1 MTHRIVRYLLLFFAL
16 FVVAPALLV
25 AQAPN
30 PVQQRRQEELN
41 VLKAIFEQMGGAS
54 WTGPGMPWPVDD
66 SNALSTFHTWAGIT
80 CEPNDS
86 TGRIVKISLPGR
98 RLTGRLPA
106 NVNKLTE
113 LTELDLSDNAITGAI
128 PQELA
133 TLTKITSINLSKN
146 RITGIPSFATVT
158 SLQTLNVSNNKLAFD
173 SFEPNIGRGFTLTP
187 QDSIGRDTVIVLNE
201 KDAFRFNGEIGG
213 TANVYQWLK
222 DGQPFG
228 SASPNAGILDFP
240 DVTRNLHQ
248 GRFVLRVT
256 NRLVS
261 GVTLFRRTVR
271 IIVTPCFITG
281 SRIGPERTVYC
292 EGAPVP
298 TFTGEQASG
307 AVGTLRYQWQRSTDS
322 LTWTDVGSN
331 SKDYKPTVIGQSIY
345 LRRLALDDRCVTDTS
360 NIIRVLFVPRIRN
373 NVVESSYVY
382 CPGDSI
388 RTFIGTRPVTGG
400 DGNYRYQWQSSKNR
414 IDWSDE
420 DATANFRP
428 QALQDTTYFRRIVSD
443 RSCAVDTSNVI
454 RVVVAPEFGPNLVG
468 FDQVLC
474 PGQRPRALRDTVR
487 LDSTTVRDTVNFR
500 FLWQRSLDRRAWIR
514 ADSLT
519 RADTFSV
526 FQPRTLA
533 VTTYFRRLVIGPCV
547 TDTSNIVTLSIAPPI
562 EGNFIEADRETLCD
576 NDTLPIKLRGII
588 PEPKGGG
595 GQYSY
600 IWQSSLN
607 GRDWNN
613 RATSDT
619 LDLFIRNVS
628 DTTLIRRIV
637 RSRCFTDTSNIV
649 QINRTF
655 DFGEN
660 KVTSGNLTICLTDKP
675 PTIQATRPQERGRF
689 NIQWQ
694 ISPDSVNWANVDSTL
709 SRRDL
714 GKGVDYTPDTLRLS
728 LQYFRRL
735 LNNGCRTDTSN
746 AVSLRVVPKL
756 AGNRIAPVTQEVCE
770 SSPIQELR
778 GQQLTGGGG
787 NYRYRWEVS
796 TDSVRWALADTSAV
810 FQPRGL
816 VRTTLIRR
824 IVQAAH
830 CSPDT
835 SNMVQI
841 RIINRLENNRIR
853 DNQEI
858 CLGQEPD
865 TLRGSIPA
873 GGNGH
878 YDYIWQREVSP
889 NVWISVGAE
898 RDHFPDV
905 VQTTRFRR
913 IVSTQCFTDTSQVV
927 NVFVTRPIRN
937 NIILTT
943 NQTICK
949 GAQPDTIKASIP
961 QDGTGV
967 FEYQWQISTNR
978 TTWRD
983 IPREVGPFLVP
994 SMSDSTSFYR
1004 RIVKNKCFS
1013 DTSLSVPIRVLP
1025 LPRVNA
1031 GSDTTV
1037 IFGRGIRL
1045 RATGASRYVWTPK
1058 EGLDNDSIA
1067 TPLASPRVT
1076 TQYIVRGIDA
1086 AGCVGQD
1093 TIEVRVATDPELLV
1107 DIVDVITPN
1116 GDGLNDFLH
1125 VKNIELY
1132 PQNTLIIFNR
1142 WGQEIFQKRNY
1153 ANDWDG
1159 TIDGKALP
1167 TGVYFYIFRIEG
1179 TSRPKTGSF
1188 TLLN

>member
-1 MTHRIVRYLLLFFAL
+1 MSHRIIRYFLFIAVLWFAVDKLL
-16 FVVAPALLV
+16 
-25 AQAPN
+25 AQTPN
-30 PVQQRRQEELN
+30 PVQQRRQEELA
-41 VLKAIFEQMGGAS
+41 VLRLIFERMGGAN
-54 WTGPGMPWPVDD
+54 WTGPGMPWPV
-66 SNALSTFHTWAGIT
+66 NATNAASTFHTWAGIT
-80 CEPNDS
+80 CEPNDT
-86 TGRIVKISLPGR
+86 TGRIVRISLPSRG
-98 RLTGRLPA
+98 LTGSLPA
-106 NVNKLTE
+106 DISKLTE
-113 LTELDLSDNAITGAI
+113 LAELDLSDNRITGSI
-128 PQELA
+128 PNELA
-133 TLTKITSINLSKN
+133 TLPKLTNVNLSKN
-146 RITGIPSFATVT
+146 RITRIPSFATTT
-158 SLQTLNVSNNKLAFD
+158 SLRTLNVANNSLAFD
-173 SFEPNIGRGFTLTP
+173 SFEPNVGRGFTLMP

-228 SASPNAGILDFP
+228 QASPNAGILDFP
-240 DVTRNLHQ
+240 DVMRNMHQ

-256 NRLVS
+256 NRIVP

-281 SRIGPERTVYC
+281 SRIGPNRTVYC
-292 EGAPVP
+292 EGSSIP

-322 LTWTDVGSN
+322 LTWTDVGPN
-331 SKDYKPTVIGQSIY
+331 SKDYRPTIIGQSIY

-360 NIIRVLFVPRIRN
+360 NVIRVIFVPRIRN
-373 NVVESSYVY
+373 NIIESSYVY
-382 CPGDSI
+382 CPGDTI
-388 RTFIGTRPVTGG
+388 RTLRGVRAVTGG
-400 DGNYRYQWQSSKNR
+400 DGNYRYQWQSSKNKK
-414 IDWSDE
+414 DWFDE
-420 DATANFRP
+420 DATPNFRP
-428 QALQDTTYFRRIVSD
+428 QGLEDTTYFRRIVSD
-443 RSCAVDTSNVI
+443 RSCSVDTSNIV
-454 RVVVAPEFGPNLVG
+454 RVVVAPEFGPNIVG

-500 FLWQRSLDRRAWIR
+500 FLWQRSTNRRTWVR

-526 FQPRTLA
+526 FQPRVLTQ
-533 VTTYFRRLVIGPCV
+533 TTYFRRLVISPCT
-547 TDTSNIVTLSIAPPI
+547 TDTSNIVTLQIAPPI

-576 NDTLPIKLRGII
+576 NDTAAVKLRGVI

-595 GQYSY
+595 GAYSY

-613 RATSDT
+613 RAFSDT
-619 LDLFIRNVS
+619 LDLFIKDIS

-637 RSRCFTDTSNIV
+637 KSRCFTDTSNIV
-649 QINRTF
+649 QINRAF
-655 DFGEN
+655 NFGEN
-660 KVTSGNLTICLTDKP
+660 TITTNSQTICVVDKP
-675 PTIQATRPQERGRF
+675 PRIEATRPSERGRF

-709 SRRDL
+709 SRLDL
-714 GKGVDYTPDTLRLS
+714 GRGVDYKPDTLKLP

-735 LNNGCRTDTSN
+735 INNGCRTDTSK
-746 AVSLRVVPKL
+746 AIALRVVPRL
-756 AGNRIAPVTQEVCE
+756 AGNRIGPITQEVCE
-770 SSPIQELR
+770 GSPIQALR
-778 GQQLTGGGG
+778 GQQRLTGGGG
-787 NYRYRWEVS
+787 SYRYRWEVS
-796 TDSVRWALADTSAV
+796 NDSVRWALADTAEV
-810 FQPRGL
+810 FRPQGL
-816 VRTTLIRR
+816 VRTTLVRR
-824 IVQAAH
+824 IVQAAN

-858 CLGQEPD
+858 CFGQIPD
-865 TLRGSIPA
+865 TLRGSVPT
-873 GGNGH
+873 GGNGK
-878 YDYIWQREVSP
+878 YTYIWQREVSP

-905 VQTTRFRR
+905 VQSARFRR

-943 NQTICK
+943 NLTVCK
-949 GAQPDTIKASIP
+949 GAQPDTIKATIP

-967 FEYQWQISTNR
+967 FEYQWQVSTNR
-978 TTWRD
+978 STWRD
-983 IPREVGPFLVP
+983 LPREVGPWLLP
-994 SMSDSTSFYR
+994 PISDTTSFYR
-1004 RIVKNKCFS
+1004 RIVKNKCFR
-1013 DTSLSVPIRVLP
+1013 DTSLSVPVRVLP

-1031 GSDTTV
+1031 GPDTTV
-1037 IFGRGIRL
+1037 IFGRSVRL
-1045 RATGASRYVWTPK
+1045 RATGALRYVWTPK
-1058 EGLDNDSIA
+1058 DGLDNDSIA

-1086 AGCVGQD
+1086 AGCVGID
-1093 TIEVRVATDPELLV
+1093 TVEVRVATDPNLLV

-1142 WGQEIFQKRNY
+1142 WGQELFQKRNY

-1159 TIDGKALP
+1159 TIDGKPLP

-1179 TSRPKTGSF
+1179 NPRPKTGSF
-1188 TLLN
+1188 TILN

>member
-1 MTHRIVRYLLLFFAL
+1 MNRRTVQYLSFFLVLYLSACYLLS
-16 FVVAPALLV
+16 
-25 AQAPN
+25 AQTPN
-30 PVQQRRQEELN
+30 PTRQEELN
-41 VLKAIFEQMGGAS
+41 VLRLIFERMGGAN
-54 WTGPGMPWPVDD
+54 WTGPGMPWPVDAP
-66 SNALSTFHTWAGIT
+66 NAASTFHTWAGIT

-86 TGRIVKISLPGR
+86 TGRIVRIVLPDRG
-98 RLTGRLPA
+98 LTGTLPA
-106 NVNKLTE
+106 EINKLTE
-113 LTELDLSDNAITGAI
+113 LVELNLSNNRITGAI
-128 PQELA
+128 PNTLA
-133 TLTKITSINLSKN
+133 SLTKLTTVNLSRN
-146 RITGIPSFATVT
+146 RITRIPSFAATT
-158 SLQTLNVSNNKLAFD
+158 SLTSLNVANNNLAFD
-173 SFEPNIGRGFTLTP
+173 SFEPNVGRGFTLMP

-213 TANVYQWLK
+213 SANVYQWLK

-228 SASPNAGILDFP
+228 PASPNAGILDFP
-240 DVTRNLHQ
+240 DVMRNMHQ

-256 NRLVS
+256 NRIVP

-281 SRIGPERTVYC
+281 SRIGPNQTVYC

-298 TFTGEQASG
+298 TFTGEPASG

-322 LTWTDVGSN
+322 LTWTDVGPN
-331 SKDYKPTVIGQSIY
+331 NKDYQPTVIGQSIF
-345 LRRLALDDRCVTDTS
+345 LRRLAIDDRCVTDTS
-360 NIIRVLFVPRIRN
+360 NVIRVIFVPRIRN
-373 NVVESSYVY
+373 NVIESSYVY

-388 RTFIGTRPVTGG
+388 RTLRGVRPVTGG
-400 DGNYRYQWQSSKNR
+400 DGNYRYQWQSSKNKK
-414 IDWSDE
+414 DWSDE
-420 DATANFRP
+420 DATPNFRP
-428 QALQDTTYFRRIVSD
+428 QALEDTTYFRRIVTD
-443 RSCAVDTSNVI
+443 RSCSADTSNIV
-454 RVVVAPEFGPNLVG
+454 RVVVAPQFGPNIVG

-474 PGQRPRALRDTVR
+474 PGQRPRALRDTLR
-487 LDSTTVRDTVNFR
+487 LDSATVRDTVNFK
-500 FLWQRSLDRRAWIR
+500 FLWQRSTDRRVWVR

-526 FQPRTLA
+526 FQPRVIRETSF
-533 VTTYFRRLVIGPCV
+533 FRRLVSNGCT
-547 TDTSNIVTLSIAPPI
+547 TDTSNIVTIEIAPPI

-576 NDTLPIKLRGII
+576 TDTAAIKLRGII

-595 GQYSY
+595 GEYKY

-607 GRDWNN
+607 GRDWND
-613 RATSDT
+613 RASSDT
-619 LDLFIRNVS
+619 LDLFIKDIS

-637 RSRCFTDTSNIV
+637 RSRCYTDTSNIV
-649 QINRTF
+649 QINRAF

-660 KVTSGNLTICLTDKP
+660 KITSSNITVCVTDVP
-675 PTIQATRPQERGRF
+675 PRIEATRPSERGRF

-709 SRRDL
+709 SRLDL
-714 GKGVDYTPDTLRLS
+714 GKGVDYKPDTLLLP

-735 LNNGCRTDTSN
+735 INNGCRTDTSN
-746 AVSLRVVPKL
+746 AVALRVVQPL

-770 SSPIQELR
+770 GSPIQPLR
-778 GQQLTGGGG
+778 GQQRLTGGGG

-796 TDSVRWALADTSAV
+796 NDSVRWALADTAEV

-816 VRTTLIRR
+816 VRTTLVRR
-824 IVQAAH
+824 IVQAPN
-830 CSPDT
+830 CNPDT
-835 SNMVQI
+835 SNIVQI

-858 CLGQEPD
+858 CFGVVPD
-865 TLRGSIPA
+865 TLRGSVPT
-873 GGNGH
+873 GGNGQ
-878 YDYIWQREVSP
+878 YTYIWQREVSP
-889 NVWISVGAE
+889 NVWVTVGSE

-905 VQTTRFRR
+905 VESTRFRR
-913 IVSTQCFTDTSQVV
+913 IVLTQCFADTSQAV

-943 NQTICK
+943 NLTVCK

-967 FEYQWQISTNR
+967 FEYQWQVSTNR

-983 IPREVGPFLVP
+983 IPREVGPFLLP
-994 SMSDSTSFYR
+994 PISDTTSFYR
-1004 RIVKNKCFS
+1004 RIVRNKCFS
-1013 DTSLSVPIRVLP
+1013 DTSLSVPVRVLP
-1025 LPRVNA
+1025 PPRVNA
-1031 GSDTTV
+1031 GPDTTV
-1037 IFGRGIRL
+1037 IFGRSIRL
-1045 RATGASRYVWTPK
+1045 RATGAVRYVWTPK
-1058 EGLDNDSIA
+1058 DGLDNDSIA

-1076 TQYIVRGIDA
+1076 TQYIVRGVDA
-1086 AGCVGQD
+1086 AGCVGID
-1093 TIEVRVATDPELLV
+1093 TVEVRVATDPNLLV

-1142 WGQEIFQKRNY
+1142 WGQELLQKRNY

-1159 TIDGKALP
+1159 TINGKPLP

-1179 TSRPKTGSF
+1179 NPRPKTGSF
-1188 TLLN
+1188 TILN

>member
-1 MTHRIVRYLLLFFAL
+1 MIYRFTQYISLLFISLFFLTHAL
-16 FVVAPALLV
+16 Q
-25 AQAPN
+25 AQLPN
-30 PVQQRRQEELN
+30 YRQEELN
-41 VLKAIFEQMGGAS
+41 VLKAIFDQMGGSS
-54 WTGPGMPWPVDD
+54 WTGAGMPWPV
-66 SNALSTFHTWAGIT
+66 NAANAASTFHTWAGIT
-80 CEPNDS
+80 CVPNDS
-86 TGRIVKISLPGR
+86 TGRIVKIALPGR
-98 RLTGRLPA
+98 KLTGKLPA
-106 NVNKLTE
+106 DINKLVE
-113 LTELDLSDNAITGAI
+113 LTELDLSDNGITGEI
-128 PQELA
+128 PASLA
-133 TLTKITSINLSKN
+133 SLTKIKSVNLSKN
-146 RITGIPSFATVT
+146 KITKIPSFATNA
-158 SLQTLNVSNNKLAFD
+158 SLQALNVANNNLEFD

-201 KDAFRFNGEIGG
+201 KDAFRFDGKIGG
-213 TANVYQWLK
+213 TGNVYQWLK

-228 SASPNAGILDFP
+228 TASPNANVLDFP
-240 DVTRNLHQ
+240 DVMRNIHQ

-256 NRLVS
+256 NRLVA
-261 GVTLFRRTVR
+261 GVTLFRRSIR

-281 SRIGPERTVYC
+281 SRIAPERTIYC

-322 LTWTDVGSN
+322 LTWTDVGPN
-331 SKDYKPTVIGQSIY
+331 NKDYKPTVIGQSIY
-345 LRRLALDDRCVTDTS
+345 LRRLALDGRCVTDTS
-360 NIIRVLFVPRIRN
+360 NVIRVVFVPRIRN
-373 NVVESSYVY
+373 NVVESSYIY

-388 RTFIGTRPVTGG
+388 RTFRGTRPVTGG

-428 QALQDTTYFRRIVSD
+428 QALEDTTYFRRIVSD
-443 RSCAVDTSNVI
+443 RSCAVDTSNIV
-454 RVVVAPEFGPNLVG
+454 RVVVAPKFGSNLVG

-500 FLWQRSLDRRAWIR
+500 FLWQRSTDRRTWTR

-526 FQPRTLA
+526 FQPRVLTT
-533 VTTYFRRLVIGPCV
+533 TTYFRRLVISPCV
-547 TDTSNIVTLSIAPPI
+547 TDTSNMVTLAIAPPI

-576 NDTLPIKLRGII
+576 KDTLPVKLRGII
-588 PEPKGGG
+588 PQPKGGG
-595 GQYSY
+595 GEYRY
-600 IWQSSLN
+600 VWQSSLN
-607 GRDWNN
+607 GRDWND

-619 LDLFIRNVS
+619 LDLFIRDIS

-637 RSRCFTDTSNIV
+637 RSRCFIDTSNIV
-649 QINRTF
+649 QINRAF

-660 KVTSGNLTICLTDKP
+660 KITSTPLTICVTDRP
-675 PTIQATRPQERGRF
+675 PRIEATRPSERGRF

-709 SRRDL
+709 SRLDL
-714 GKGVDYTPDTLRLS
+714 GKGVDYMPDTLKLS
-728 LQYFRRL
+728 FQYFRRL
-735 LNNGCRTDTSN
+735 INNGCRTDTSN
-746 AVSLRVVPKL
+746 AVSVRVVPKL
-756 AGNRIAPVTQEVCE
+756 AGNRIAPVRQEVCE
-770 SSPIQELR
+770 GSPIQALR
-778 GQQLTGGGG
+778 GQQPLTGGGG
-787 NYRYRWEVS
+787 KYRYRWEVS

-810 FQPRGL
+810 FQPQGL
-816 VRTTLIRR
+816 VRTTLVRR
-824 IVQAAH
+824 IVQAAN
-830 CSPDT
+830 CAPDT
-835 SNMVQI
+835 SNIAQI

-858 CLGQEPD
+858 CFGQTPD
-865 TLRGSIPA
+865 TLRGSVPV
-873 GGNGH
+873 GGNGR

-889 NVWISVGAE
+889 NVWVTVGSE

-913 IVSTQCFTDTSQVV
+913 IVLTQCFTDTSQAV

-937 NIILTT
+937 NIIFTT
-943 NQTICK
+943 AQTICK

-967 FEYQWQISTNR
+967 FEYQWQVSTNR
-978 TTWRD
+978 AVWRN
-983 IPREVGPFLVP
+983 IPREVGPILVP
-994 SMSDSTSFYR
+994 PISDTTSFYR
-1004 RIVKNKCFS
+1004 RIVRNKCFS
-1013 DTSLSVPIRVLP
+1013 DTSLSVPVRVLP

-1031 GSDTTV
+1031 GPDTTV
-1037 IFGRGIRL
+1037 IFGRGVRL
-1045 RATGASRYVWTPK
+1045 RATGATRYVWTPK

-1086 AGCVGQD
+1086 AGCVGVD
-1093 TIEVRVATDPELLV
+1093 TIEVRVATDPNLLV

-1142 WGQEIFQKRNY
+1142 WGQEILQKRNY

-1167 TGVYFYIFRIEG
+1167 TGVYFYIFKIEG